1 MGFGVGG
8 TLAAL
13 FTQAG
18 GNFYVKSADVGADLV
33 GKVVRGIPKD
43 NPRKRAVIAD

>member
-13 FTQAG
+13 QYFFLSFIAI
-18 GNFYVKSADVGADLV
+18 
-33 GKVVRGIPKD
+33 R
-43 NPRKRAVIAD
+43 VIT